1 MFGENET
8 RTILPSNPDVVVIG
22 AGIAGIAAARSLIK
36 QGVSVLVLE
45 ARDRI
50 GGRAYTEQETFGVP
64 YDHGCTW
71 LHSADENPLSS
82 LVRDKAGFDIFDF
95 GEREPIYFVRRSLD
109 GNQGA
114 RRASEQEVIEIEKA
128 EDALYDNLWDYDAVK
143 NDDTSIHN
151 LRPPRDRWD
160 ELAQLRKGPFEAGV
174 HSPRL
179 SVIDYQTQ
187 YETGTEWM
195 VPQGLAAGIFKAMG
209 PVPVKL
215 ETIVESIDWRGK
227 DIKVQS
233 NQGTISCR
241 AVLTTV
247 PTEIIADET
256 LTFLPALPQEKMAAF
271 HELPM
276 GVLDKIT
283 LQFDPAFK
291 SLIPDADTNEAYFEA
306 PQGMDQIDSWHS
318 HLLCPFGQ
326 AMSTMF
332 VGGQL
337 ARDLTGA
344 SQEAARDYALSSL
357 ASVLGNDVKKLVRKG
372 HATKWLADPFARG
385 GYAYSNIGKNHLREV
400 ARQPVADRLFF
411 AGEALHGKWATMAPG
426 AYLTGQQAA
435 HEIMDHVIS

>member
-1 MFGENET
+1 MNT
-8 RTILPSNPDVVVIG
+8 RSLSIDPNVANPDVVVVG
-22 AGIAGIAAARSLIK
+22 AGIAGIAAARTLIK

-95 GEREPIYFVRRSLD
+95 GKREPIYFVHRSRD

-114 RRASEQEVIEIEKA
+114 QRATEQEVIEIEKA
-128 EDALYDNLWDYDAVK
+128 EDALYDDLWGYDAVK
-143 NDDTSIHN
+143 NGDTSIHH

-160 ELAQLRKGPFEAGV
+160 QLAQLRKGSFEAGV
-174 HSPRL
+174 HSNRL

-195 VPQGLAAGIFKAMG
+195 VPQGLAAGIFKALG

-215 ETIVESIDWRGK
+215 ETIVESIDWQGK

-233 NQGTISCR
+233 SQGIITCR
-241 AVLTTV
+241 SVLVTV

-276 GVLDKIT
+276 GLLDKIT
-283 LQFDPAFK
+283 LQFDPVFK
-291 SLIPDADTNEAYFEA
+291 SLVPDANTNEAYLET
-306 PQGMDQIDSWHS
+306 PKDMKQTDSWHS
-318 HLLCPFGQ
+318 HLLCPFGEP
-326 AMSTMF
+326 MSTMF
-332 VGGQL
+332 VGGGL
-337 ARDLTGA
+337 ARDLTAESGD
-344 SQEAARDYALSSL
+344 AAQDFALSSL
-357 ASVLGNDVKKLVRKG
+357 ASVFGEDIRKLFRKG
-372 HATKWLADPFARG
+372 HKTKWLADPYARG

-400 ARQPVADRLFF
+400 ARQPVDDRLFF
-411 AGEALHGKWATMAPG
+411 AGEALHGKWASMAPG
-426 AYLTGQQAA
+426 AYETGQKAA
-435 HEIMDHVIS
+435 NEIINSLL